1 MTLVILKQS
10 YKTAFGCLIYKE
22 AKHQLQVEK
31 KKKSHLP
38 TWFQKKQTPI
48 QSRPLEFSIT
58 VVRLPLEPQWGHKTH
73 WEVNES
79 YRMST

>member
-31 KKKSHLP
+31 KKIPPSNLIS
-38 TWFQKKQTPI
+38 KKTNSNTI
-48 QSRPLEFSIT
+48 QAS
-58 VVRLPLEPQWGHKTH
+58 
-73 WEVNES
+73 
-79 YRMST
+79 